1 MFESILG
8 AIKNFFKSGENGKG
22 VIEQINGV
30 VDTYV
35 TTKEDKHR
43 MKMQVRNMLH
53 EKELKLQELALSAKA
68 EFNQRIKDMEGTASD
83 LRQAG
88 FFGRVVLF
96 LRGAQRPVWGFG
108 TIYVDFMAF
117 SGRWNIPEDS
127 QMANILWLINFL
139 VLGFLFS
146 ERAVKNVLPIF
157 KNVINK
163 NQNNETK

>member
-1 MFESILG
+1 MDKIWN
-8 AIKNFFKSGENGKG
+8 AIKGIFRNGEGKG
-22 VIEQINGV
+22 IIGSLNDIVN
-30 VDTYV
+30 TYI
-35 TTKEDKHR
+35 TTKEERHE
-43 MKMQVRNMLH
+43 MKMAMKQAVH
-53 EKELKLQELALSAKA
+53 QKELEVQELALRAKA

-88 FFGRVVLF
+88 FFGRVILF
-96 LRGAQRPVWGFG
+96 LRGAQRPIWGFG
-108 TIYVDFMAF
+108 TIYADFMAF
-117 SGRWNIPEDS
+117 SGRWNIPEDT